1 MRLFVK
7 SAAVLGLAATSSMAA
22 AQAAPKCLT
31 EPEATALFEYAMP
44 ELLDSVA
51 KKCGPA
57 LPAQAFLSTQA
68 TQLVT
73 RYRASAAPKWPT
85 AKAAMIKAA
94 GGGEEEKT
102 DKIFNALPDDTLKSL
117 LTAGVAAAITGDIQ
131 PTSCARIDKLTAALA
146 PLPPSNVSQI
156 IVQIVAL
163 ESEKKKSSKLM
174 ICQG

>member
-1 MRLFVK
+1 MRMFMK
-7 SAAVLGLAATSSMAA
+7 SAAVLALAATSSMAA
-22 AQAAPKCLT
+22 AQASPKCLT
-31 EPEATALFEYAMP
+31 EPEASALFEYAMP

-57 LPAQAFLSTQA
+57 LPSQAFLSTQA
-68 TQLVT
+68 AQLVT

-94 GGGEEEKT
+94 GGDEEKT

-131 PTSCARIDKLTAALA
+131 PTSCVRIDKLTAALA

>member
-1 MRLFVK
+1 MRLFTR
-7 SAAVLGLAATSSMAA
+7 SAAVLALAGTSSMAA
-22 AQAAPKCLT
+22 AQAPSKCLT
-31 EPEATALFEYAMP
+31 EPEAAALFEYAMP

-57 LPAQAFLSTQA
+57 LPSQAFLSTQA

-73 RYRASAAPKWPT
+73 RYRASAASKWPT

-94 GGGEEEKT
+94 GGEAEKT

-117 LTAGVAAAITGDIQ
+117 LTAGLATAITGDIQ
-131 PTSCARIDKLTAALA
+131 AAKCSRIDKLTAALA

>member
-1 MRLFVK
+1 MRLFMK
-7 SAAVLGLAATSSMAA
+7 SAAALALTGTASMAA
-22 AQAAPKCLT
+22 AQVPSKCLT
-31 EPEATALFEYAMP
+31 EPEAAALFEYAMP

-57 LPAQAFLSTQA
+57 LPSQAFLPNQA
-68 TQLVT
+68 SQLVT

-94 GGGEEEKT
+94 GGEEKT
-102 DKIFNALPDDTLKSL
+102 DKIFNALPDDTLKTL